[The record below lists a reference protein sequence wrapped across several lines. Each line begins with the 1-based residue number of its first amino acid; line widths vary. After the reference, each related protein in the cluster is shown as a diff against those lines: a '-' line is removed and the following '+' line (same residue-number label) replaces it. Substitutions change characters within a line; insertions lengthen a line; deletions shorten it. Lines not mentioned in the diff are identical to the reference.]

1 MTHLLNF
8 KNVAELY
15 EKFPTHQS
23 LSLGPNGI
31 PGRYSSSIRR
41 KERGG
46 EEVENKAPKL
56 DGDQERNRSP
66 WCQPGRWLLARVLHR
81 ISKRGEK
88 RVSLEVLDFANKA
101 NKNDLRRE
109 FYPKEKEKP
118 ERIKRKKKLRKLSGD
133 PNETVGAR
141 STWAIARAA
150 AFRPFSFVEPQ
161 SQRVPARTYSLTK
174 FRARRATLFGKQV
187 A

>member
-1 MTHLLNF
+1 M
-8 KNVAELY
+8 
-15 EKFPTHQS
+15 
-23 LSLGPNGI
+23 
-31 PGRYSSSIRR
+31 
-41 KERGG
+41 
-46 EEVENKAPKL
+46 
-56 DGDQERNRSP
+56 
-66 WCQPGRWLLARVLHR
+66 LARVLHR

-141 STWAIARAA
+141 ST
-150 AFRPFSFVEPQ
+150 
-161 SQRVPARTYSLTK
+161 
-174 FRARRATLFGKQV
+174 
-187 A
+187 